1 MTREQES
8 KCCNINV
15 DDIAKFECQSSGSEG
30 YNQSPCL
37 KSYIRWVVRRR
48 FRHTQS
54 SHTTPGASMITR
66 FDIRCMRTDAW
77 VGWSWMTL
85 ELYGYCTE
93 WCLKTYHVDHRSGD
107 YRCSWSYKAM
117 VGVWKLRKD
126 VEGWGRDPDSVFLRA
141 DIRLQGLGRSSDLWW
156 SWSFEGIHAQILSLA
171 KPGSCNNA

>member
-1 MTREQES
+1 VTREQES

-77 VGWSWMTL
+77 VGWSLMTL
-85 ELYGYCTE
+85 ELHC
-93 WCLKTYHVDHRSGD
+93 
-107 YRCSWSYKAM
+107 M
-117 VGVWKLRKD
+117 VIVLNGVWKHIMSITGPVIID
-126 VEGWGRDPDSVFLRA
+126 VHGVIKLWLVSGNCGRMWRDGGEIRTQSSWGP
-141 DIRLQGLGRSSDLWW
+141 ILGCRV
-156 SWSFEGIHAQILSLA
+156 
-171 KPGSCNNA
+171 